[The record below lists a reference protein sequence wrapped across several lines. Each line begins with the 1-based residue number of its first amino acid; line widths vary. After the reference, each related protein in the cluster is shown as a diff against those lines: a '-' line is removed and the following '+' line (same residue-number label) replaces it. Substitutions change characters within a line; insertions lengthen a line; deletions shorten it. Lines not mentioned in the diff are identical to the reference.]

1 MPSHDENKH
10 PISSDASSID
20 RKSTLMPRTKDFIE
34 YQSKSD
40 RNVYYRLGIIDFL
53 QLYTNKK
60 KLETKYLRY
69 RFKSKPPNC
78 FSCVDPVTYAD
89 RFYDFMS
96 KNLFVSEREFPACE
110 DDSKGNLSLSL
121 QKSPSKKDKKDK
133 KK

>member
-1 MPSHDENKH
+1 MPSQDENNK
-10 PISSDASSID
+10 PISDGASSVD

-34 YQSKSD
+34 YHSRSD

-89 RFYDFMS
+89 RFYDYMS

-121 QKSPSKKDKKDK
+121 SKSPSKKKELKR
-133 KK
+133 